1 MDRRKIIFITIFSLA
16 ILAIIYGLY
25 YFFYRKPV
33 QAPVGV
39 APAEEAVNAPA
50 GGLPSAGIGVPPGFA
65 VNAPPAG
72 PAILPPSA
80 VAKGGITLAPT
91 LVPGPVLKPFLG
103 ATGKLNYYD
112 PAQGKFYRVGTDGQ
126 PKLMSTR
133 TFYNVQNVTW
143 SPQSDKGI
151 IEYPDNSKI
160 FYDFNTGRQ
169 VTLPKHWEGFDFAP
183 QGDKVVAKSIGVD
196 PENRWLMVANPDGSE
211 ARAILP
217 LGDNA
222 DKVQVAVSP
231 AGGVLAFSDTGKLGG
246 GRKEII
252 PLGENNEKFNPLVV
266 EGYGFQPKWST
277 SGDRLV
283 YSVYNNTSDYKPEL
297 WITNA
302 QGDKMGTGRRK
313 LDVVTWAEKCVFQD
327 NDTVIC
333 AVPQDLPTGAGLQ
346 PELGK
351 EYADS
356 IYKIDLKTGLKNLL
370 ATPDTRMSLNNLI
383 VSPDEATLYFTDANS
398 GELHTMKLQ

>member
-1 MDRRKIIFITIFSLA
+1 MDRRKILFITIFSLA
-16 ILAIIYGLY
+16 ILVIIYGLY
-25 YFFYRKPV
+25 YFFYRQPV
-33 QAPVGV
+33 TAPMGV
-39 APAEEAVNAPA
+39 APEEAMVNAPA
-50 GGLPSAGIGVPPGFA
+50 GGLPTAGIGAPPGI
-65 VNAPPAG
+65 VTGAPSAG

-80 VAKGGITLAPT
+80 IAKGGVTLAPL
-91 LVPGPVLKPFLG
+91 LVQGPVFKPFLG

-126 PKLMSTR
+126 PKLMSNQ

-151 IEYPDNSKI
+151 IEYPDKSKI
-160 FYDFNTGRQ
+160 FYDFTTGRQ
-169 VTLPKHWEGFDFAP
+169 TTLPKHWEGFDFAP
-183 QGDKVVAKSIGVD
+183 QGDKVVAKSIGLD
-196 PENRWLMVANPDGSE
+196 SENRWLLVSNPDGSE
-211 ARAILP
+211 AKTVRP

-222 DKVQVAVSP
+222 DKVQVAWSP
-231 AGGVLAFSDTGKLGG
+231 AGGVLAFSDTGKPRGG
-246 GRKEII
+246 SKEII
-252 PLGENNEKFNPLVV
+252 PLGENNERFNPLVV

-277 SGDRLV
+277 GGDKLV
-283 YSVYNNTSDYKPEL
+283 YSVYNNASDYKPEL

-302 QGDKMGTGRRK
+302 QGAQMGTGRRK

-327 NDTVIC
+327 NDTMIC

-370 ATPDTRMSLNNLI
+370 ATPDKRMSLNNLM
-383 VSPDEATLYFTDANS
+383 VSPDKGTLYFTNTNS

>member
-1 MDRRKIIFITIFSLA
+1 MDRRKILFITVFSLA
-16 ILAIIYGLY
+16 ILLIIYGLY
-25 YFFYRKPV
+25 YFFWRKPV
-33 QAPVGV
+33 EAPLG
-39 APAEEAVNAPA
+39 ARPEEAAVNAPSA
-50 GGLPSAGIGVPPGFA
+50 GLPTAGVGAPPGAA
-65 VNAPPAG
+65 VNAPPEG
-72 PAILPPSA
+72 PGVLPPSA
-80 VAKGGITLAPT
+80 IAKGGVTLAP
-91 LVPGPVLKPFLG
+91 LVVQGPVFKPILG
-103 ATGKLNYYD
+103 AAGRLNYYD
-112 PAQGKFYRVGTDGQ
+112 PAGGKFYRVGADGQ
-126 PKLMSTR
+126 AKLLSSKS
-133 TFYNVQNVTW
+133 FYNVKNVVW
-143 SPQSDKGI
+143 SPESDKGI

-160 FYDFNTGRQ
+160 FYDFTTGRQ
-169 VTLPKHWEGFDFAP
+169 VTLPKHWESFSFTP
-183 QGDKVVAKSIGVD
+183 QGDRVVGKSLGVD

-211 ARAILP
+211 ARAVLP

-252 PLGENNEKFNPLVV
+252 PLGENNERYNPLVV
-266 EGYGFQPKWST
+266 EGYGFQPRWST
-277 SGDRLV
+277 AGDKLV
-283 YSVYNNTSDYKPEL
+283 YSVYNNDSDYKPEL

-313 LDVVTWAEKCVFQD
+313 LDVATWADKCVFQD

-356 IYKIDLKTGLKNLL
+356 IYKIDLRTGLKNLL
-370 ATPDTRMSLNNLI
+370 ATPDKRMSLTNLI
-383 VSPDEATLYFTDANS
+383 VSPDKTALYFSNANS

>member
-1 MDRRKIIFITIFSLA
+1 MDKRKILFITLFSAA
-16 ILAIIYGLY
+16 ILVIIYGLY
-25 YFFYRKPV
+25 YFFWRKPIE
-33 QAPVGV
+33 APVGV
-39 APAEEAVNAPA
+39 APEA
-50 GGLPSAGIGVPPGFA
+50 A
-65 VNAPPAG
+65 VNAPPGGLPTAG
-72 PAILPPSA
+72 IGAPPGLAVNAPLEKPAVLPPSA
-80 VAKGGITLAPT
+80 IAKGGITLAPR
-91 LVPGPVLKPFLG
+91 LVPGPVFKPFLG

-112 PAQGKFYRVGTDGQ
+112 PSQGKFYRVGADGQ
-126 PKLMSTR
+126 TKLMSSQ
-133 TFYNVQNVTW
+133 TFYNVKNVTW

-160 FYDFNTGRQ
+160 FYDFTTGRQ

-183 QGDKVVAKSIGVD
+183 QGDRVVAKSIGVD
-196 PENRWLMVANPDGSE
+196 PENRWLLISNPDGSE

-222 DKVQVAVSP
+222 DKVQVAISP

-252 PLGENNEKFNPLVV
+252 PLGENRERFNPLVV

-277 SGDRLV
+277 GGDKLI
-283 YSVYNNTSDYKPEL
+283 YSIYSTNSDYKPEV

-313 LDVVTWAEKCVFQD
+313 LDVETWAEKCVFQD
-327 NDTVIC
+327 NDTMIC
-333 AVPQDLPTGAGLQ
+333 AVPQNLPTGVGLQ

-383 VSPDEATLYFTDANS
+383 VSPDKATLYFTDANS